1 MLTLLFLHAHP
12 DDESILTGETMVKA
26 HRQGHRVLAAFATRG
41 DAGETAQDLGGQTL
55 GERREQE
62 VRLACEALGVDRVL
76 FLEYDDS
83 GMADTETTKNP
94 KAFCNANLEEVT
106 ARLAI
111 ALVNER
117 VDIVVGYD
125 RNGTYGHP
133 DHIQIHHAA
142 HHAAPAL
149 RASWVLDATYSREFL
164 ASLDDSGYGEV
175 DENFAS
181 PHDEL
186 THFVEGADLFAAKLE
201 ALKFHTS
208 QTPDDWNPDDPE
220 QVVGFAKQFGTEWYI
235 ATPVPGDTGDTG
247 NNGDNEPPPLE
258 PLFTPKDEWSGAPPP
273 FTPTQTK

>member
-1 MLTLLFLHAHP
+1 
-12 DDESILTGETMVKA
+12 MVKA
-26 HRQGHRVLAAFATRG
+26 HRMGHRVVAAFATRG

-55 GERREQE
+55 GERREDE
-62 VRLACEALGVDRVL
+62 VRQACDVLGVDRIL

-94 KAFCNANLEEVT
+94 AAFSNANLDEVT
-106 ARLAI
+106 ARLAM
-111 ALVNER
+111 ALVNEQ

-142 HHAAPAL
+142 HHVAPAL
-149 RASWVLDATYSREFL
+149 KASWVLDATYDREYL
-164 ASLDDSGYGEV
+164 LTLGDNEYGEI

-181 PHDEL
+181 ASEEL
-186 THFVEGADLFAAKLE
+186 THFVEGPELFAAKLE

-235 ATPVPGDTGDTG
+235 ATAVTGA
-247 NNGDNEPPPLE
+247 EAPPPLE
-258 PLFTPKDEWSGAPPP
+258 PLFTPKDEWSGAPPA
-273 FTPTQTK
+273 FTK